1 MEITDFSREKEM
13 FKYLA
18 LCMSLS
24 RHVIIDFY
32 LINCS
37 YQQIM
42 SCLTSGIILRKTM
55 IITCFNDMQGSNCLS
70 LQDHSSSFFMC
81 DLSGGS
87 FVLLKSEAAL
97 CTSYFPEQSDY
108 PFRLIMMWKK
118 HYKELLFI
126 TCS

>member
-1 MEITDFSREKEM
+1 M

-18 LCMSLS
+18 LRTPLS

-32 LINCS
+32 LINYS
-37 YQQIM
+37 YQQRM
-42 SCLTSGIILRKTM
+42 SCLTSGIMLRKTM
-55 IITCFNDMQGSNCLS
+55 IITYFNDIQGSNCLS

-81 DLSGGS
+81 DLSGRS

-97 CTSYFPEQSDY
+97 CTSYFPEQSDC